1 MLVELIIVIN
11 VPTRKEY
18 DYDHIL
24 QLTSITIFHEAGN
37 GRRVGTVW
45 GVDVIA
51 HTGLWAL
58 RRKERSTWCEGQ
70 RQLPFTVLNNPY
82 CITELSKLGTKG
94 YLHAIP

>member
-18 DYDHIL
+18 DYDPIL

-58 RRKERSTWCEGQ
+58 EGKSAPPGA
-70 RQLPFTVLNNPY
+70 RGNASFLLLY
-82 CITELSKLGTKG
+82 
-94 YLHAIP
+94 